1 MKNKV
6 SFKIFIISIF
16 TLLLFCSCDPNT
28 PKGHLLRVIVYY
40 PCQNPSTSFIY
51 PGAAFKEN
59 YDIYQVLVH
68 IGDDTLT
75 GDMLESMNER
85 VKACG
90 IQNFSNQWYTDSDF
104 QTPLT
109 PGKLTSK
116 WDDNYYNYL
125 VFTQV
130 EEDLTPRFTEYIVRD
145 SNNIYSLTTSHKD
158 IFPVD
163 TASVNFSD
171 ELMNKSY
178 SPYEVS
184 KVYYV
189 NKTSGL
195 KQSEW
200 QPGQTLQGKKLF
212 VDLNS
217 QWSQQKNIKFVNS
230 VKKLYSEQGP
240 SYSCDYVSG
249 SGKIRDVYSSIFV
262 ETPSYLKI
270 YKGSFLPSGELEWNK
285 NKTYTADDSV
295 NLYELIR
302 IDTCI
307 TKLKIYVI
315 DANGTT
321 ENFTFLHDI
330 AFETEEDTISEYD
343 LGEIANDVFDE
354 GYFPEYIENSTWIPK
369 AYYKIKTSEAADLTN
384 EEVWTP
390 IPDSGYSYI
399 QINKGCKT
407 EKLNNAIYIKVEGT
421 L

>member
-6 SFKIFIISIF
+6 TFKIFIISIF
-16 TLLLFCSCDPNT
+16 TLLLFCSCEPDA

-51 PGAAFKEN
+51 PGAPFKEN

-90 IQNFSNQWYTDSDF
+90 IQNFSKQWYTDSDF

-130 EEDLTPRFTEYIVRD
+130 EEDLTSRFTEYIVRD
-145 SNNIYSLTTSHKD
+145 SNNVYRLNTSHKD

-163 TASVNFSD
+163 TTSVNFSD

-200 QPGQTLQGKKLF
+200 QAGQPLQGKKLF

-217 QWSQQKNIKFVNS
+217 AWSNQKYIKFVNS
-230 VKKLYSEQGP
+230 VIRNSPDHESNYNCTSIQKP
-240 SYSCDYVSG
+240 
-249 SGKIRDVYSSIFV
+249 GKIRDFF
-262 ETPSYLKI
+262 PSTSNNSYEYLKI
-270 YKGSFLPSGELEWNK
+270 YKGSFLPDGDIEWNK
-285 NKTYTADDSV
+285 DKLYAPDDTI
-295 NLYELIR
+295 NPYELIR
-302 IDTCI
+302 IDLCK
-307 TKLKIYVI
+307 TKLKIFMI
-315 DANGTT
+315 DSSGKA
-321 ENFTFLHDI
+321 ENFTYLYDI
-330 AFETEEDTISEYD
+330 AFESEEDTISEYD
-343 LGEIANDVFDE
+343 LGQIGNDVNEKQF
-354 GYFPEYIENSTWIPK
+354 IVHQENSSWLPK
-369 AYYKIKTSEAADLTN
+369 AYYKVKTSDTEDLPA

-390 IPDSGYSYI
+390 DPDSGDSYI
-399 QINKGCKT
+399 QIKDGCKID
-407 EKLNNAIYIKVEGT
+407 KLKNKIYILVEGT